1 MNANTAPTMLPWSDG
16 AAPPAGGAAGEPLP
30 DALAGPVVAAR
41 ETDAVNEVAPEA
53 WLEVTVPFLDA
64 LAVGPTA
71 LALTSDAEPEI
82 VARLLTTLATGLVAL
97 EPPPVALA
105 APDAEALGWLTS

>member
-1 MNANTAPTMLPWSDG
+1 MNATTAPIMLPWSDD

-30 DALAGPVVAAR
+30 DALAAPVVAAR
-41 ETDAVNEVAPEA
+41 EAEAVSDVAPEA
-53 WLEVTVPFLDA
+53 WLEVTVPFLEA

-71 LALTSDAEPEI
+71 LALTSEAEPEI

-97 EPPPVALA
+97 EEPPVALA
-105 APDAEALGWLTS
+105 APVAEALGWLIS